1 MIKFGP
7 YVKVEAQVAVARIR
21 AALGDD
27 ACGVSVRIGVDEAAL
42 SPNDRLLAQASRG
55 QRDTS
60 LPPGGVDEALSFLS
74 WFQLGEQLKVF
85 YVEVE
90 GANPAQAGRISQEF
104 GG

>member
-7 YVKVEAQVAVARIR
+7 YSKVEAQVAVARIS
-21 AALGDD
+21 AALGDG
-27 ACGVSVRIGVDEAAL
+27 ACDVLVRIGVDEATL

-85 YVEVE
+85 LVTVE
-90 GANPAQAGRISQEF
+90 GADDAQAERVRQEL